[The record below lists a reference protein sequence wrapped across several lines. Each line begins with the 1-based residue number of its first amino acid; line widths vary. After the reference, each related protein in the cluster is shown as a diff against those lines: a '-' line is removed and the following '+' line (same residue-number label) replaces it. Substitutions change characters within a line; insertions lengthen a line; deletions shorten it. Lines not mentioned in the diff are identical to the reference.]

1 MVFMKSK
8 IPHYVSPAP
17 PMGGMRFKF
26 NYWRGGPLPTTYL
39 CNAGRA
45 GQGREGGFICPF
57 FCFSLA
63 GMNSPLFPKLVI
75 IIFYFFPK
83 EFYYNWREPY
93 LTRCWQH
100 SPKSRLILAQ
110 GLSEASP

>member
-39 CNAGRA
+39 WNAGRA
-45 GQGREGGFICPF
+45 GQGGIYMPLLLLLIGWHEFSSISKTGYHHFLF
-57 FCFSLA
+57 FSKGVL
-63 GMNSPLFPKLVI
+63 L
-75 IIFYFFPK
+75 
-83 EFYYNWREPY
+83 
-93 LTRCWQH
+93 
-100 SPKSRLILAQ
+100 
-110 GLSEASP
+110 